1 MRAEAKAALE
11 TRALEIAERALV
23 LIERHERDC
32 ARRRE
37 QDERER
43 AEFRAEVRASF
54 RGLYTRHWVAAAAL
68 LTTFASLWA
77 RTQGWL

>member
-1 MRAEAKAALE
+1 MTEAKALLD

-32 ARRRE
+32 ARRRD

-43 AEFRAEVRASF
+43 SEFRAEVRAAF
-54 RGLYTRHWVAAAAL
+54 RGLYTRHWVAAGAL
-68 LTTFASLWA
+68 LGTFAGLWA

>member
-1 MRAEAKAALE
+1 MLD

-32 ARRRE
+32 ARRR
-37 QDERER
+37 DEEHRER
-43 AEFRAEVRASF
+43 AEFRAEVQAAF
-54 RGLYTRHWVAAAAL
+54 RGLYLRHWVVAASL
-68 LTTFASLWA
+68 LATFATLWA